1 MDYYHTVGSH
11 YLTVLY
17 SFISKE
23 IFKGTGEDTTF
34 TNFAEPNALRK
45 GRGEQSMLGIFDSVK
60 VRVVVRGRQE
70 GQRTLSKLQS
80 T

>member
-34 TNFAEPNALRK
+34 TNFAEPKALRK
-45 GRGEQSMLGIFDSVK
+45 GRGEQSMLGIFV
-60 VRVVVRGRQE
+60 
-70 GQRTLSKLQS
+70 
-80 T
+80 